1 MNKDLVKVDDSKSER
16 QLEFFK
22 SISTSSDSYSSYLE
36 KLDEKKLRRVR
47 NSVSAIKS
55 GVHASAPLMCLG
67 PEKCPFLKR
76 CPIPEI
82 DSEGRMD
89 IGDIQDY
96 PIGRECVMEK
106 FFVEQKLVDYL
117 QHLDVDPTNPVEM
130 SIVNELALID
140 LYKNRSLM
148 VLSQGDSK
156 GNGRDFLHVDVTG
169 FNENGDRAESTKLHP
184 VVDMIDK
191 LERRREKWLD
201 KLMETRKSKTEF
213 MLKMGE
219 TKNNSKVLE
228 EISQLREALYAVSA
242 PPDTK
247 EILLDEED

>member
-82 DSEGRMD
+82 ANWR
-89 IGDIQDY
+89 
-96 PIGRECVMEK
+96 P
-106 FFVEQKLVDYL
+106 
-117 QHLDVDPTNPVEM
+117 
-130 SIVNELALID
+130 
-140 LYKNRSLM
+140 
-148 VLSQGDSK
+148 
-156 GNGRDFLHVDVTG
+156 
-169 FNENGDRAESTKLHP
+169 
-184 VVDMIDK
+184 
-191 LERRREKWLD
+191 
-201 KLMETRKSKTEF
+201 
-213 MLKMGE
+213 
-219 TKNNSKVLE
+219 
-228 EISQLREALYAVSA
+228 
-242 PPDTK
+242 
-247 EILLDEED
+247 